1 MKTRHRIL
9 VPFTH
14 GHSGSALL
22 RRASELAA
30 AGQSAVLVVSVLDTR
45 SGFEPDGPAAS
56 LPGERAARLAPAEQK
71 RLEHDLIRHGLERAQ
86 ATVIWGEPRAALSAL
101 MDSWRPDLVVCDGR
115 TRRMLPAR
123 TGQTSLELVKIGR
136 DGAFARLADFSCRMR
151 RGMPESTTPEVSIDY
166 F

>member
-1 MKTRHRIL
+1 MKTRQRIL

-30 AGQSAVLVVSVLDTR
+30 SGEAELLVVSVLDTR
-45 SGFEPDGPAAS
+45 SGFESDGPAGS

-71 RLEHDLIRHGLERAQ
+71 RLEYDLTRHGLERAQ

-101 MDSWRPDLVVCDGR
+101 IRSWRPDLVVCDNR

-123 TGQTSLELVKIGR
+123 ASQDGPEMVRIGR
-136 DGAFARLADFSCRMR
+136 DNTFARLAEFFYPQAE
-151 RGMPESTTPEVSIDY
+151 GHA
-166 F
+166 

>member
-1 MKTRHRIL
+1 MKTRQRIL

-22 RRASELAA
+22 RRAGEIAA
-30 AGQSAVLVVSVLDTR
+30 AGETELLVVSVLDTR
-45 SGFEPDGPAAS
+45 SGFELDGPAGN

-71 RLEHDLIRHGLERAQ
+71 RLDHDLMRHGLGRAR

-101 MDSWRPDLVVCDGR
+101 IRSWRPDMIVCDGR

-123 TGQTSLELVKIGR
+123 TGDEGPQMMRVDRT
-136 DGAFARLADFSCRMR
+136 GAFARLAGFFFPPAQ
-151 RGMPESTTPEVSIDY
+151 GHA
-166 F
+166 

>member
-1 MKTRHRIL
+1 MKTRQRIL

-22 RRASELAA
+22 RRAGEIAA
-30 AGQSAVLVVSVLDTR
+30 AGEIELLVVSVLDTR
-45 SGFEPDGPAAS
+45 SGFELDGPAGN

-71 RLEHDLIRHGLERAQ
+71 RLDHDLMRHGLGRAR

-101 MDSWRPDLVVCDGR
+101 IHSWRPDMIVCDGR

-123 TGQTSLELVKIGR
+123 TGDEGPQMMRVGGT
-136 DGAFARLADFSCRMR
+136 GAFARLAGFFFPPAQ
-151 RGMPESTTPEVSIDY
+151 GHA
-166 F
+166 

>member
-1 MKTRHRIL
+1 MKTRQRIL

-14 GHSGSALL
+14 GYNGSTLL

-30 AGQSAVLVVSVLDTR
+30 SGNVQLLVVSVLDTR
-45 SGFEPDGPAAS
+45 SGFESDGPAGS

-71 RLEHDLIRHGLERAQ
+71 RLEHDLIRHGLDWAQ

-101 MDSWRPDLVVCDGR
+101 ILSWNPDMVMCDGR

-123 TGQTSLELVKIGR
+123 MSQEGPEMMRIDR
-136 DGAFARLADFSCRMR
+136 NNAFARLAGFFLPQTQ
-151 RGMPESTTPEVSIDY
+151 GHA
-166 F
+166 